1 MKKIMTL
8 TLAAFMVAFVAGAVS
23 AQTAAKRV
31 VVVKPATT
39 AQSKA
44 AQKAAK
50 KAMKEQ
56 EKAAKARAK
65 AQAKAAKATA
75 RANAQTA
82 KSVKTPVVTVRP
94 NSSTTDVAAETN
106 AFAAF
111 ESTFVAPDAVNDIS
125 TAAEQSV
132 QNVQETEEVLSPSAP
147 RS

>member
-1 MKKIMTL
+1 MKKVLVVTL
-8 TLAAFMVAFVAGAVS
+8 TAFMVAFMTGAVS
-23 AQTAAKRV
+23 AQTTTKRV
-31 VVVKPATT
+31 VIVKPANT

-50 KAMKEQ
+50 KALKAQ

-65 AQAKAAKATA
+65 AQEKAAKAQVK
-75 RANAQTA
+75 ANAQTA
-82 KSVKTPVVTVRP
+82 KSVKTPAVTVRP

-111 ESTFVAPDAVNDIS
+111 ESTFVAPDAVNNIS
-125 TAAEQSV
+125 AAAEQSI